1 MIFIETKLKGAY
13 VIELEKLEDQRGFF
27 ARTWD
32 GKEFEQRGLVGK
44 AAQQSISFNNSI
56 GTIRGMHYQKAPYQ
70 ETKLVRC
77 TRGGKFDV
85 IIDLRPKSPT
95 FKRWLGI
102 ELTAD
107 NYRMLY
113 VPYGFAHGFQTLRED
128 TEVIYLMSE
137 VYNPEAEVGLR
148 YNDPAIGIEWP
159 LPVTAVSEKDLNWP
173 DFPSQFPSP
182 ISPDRPYDNY

>member
-95 FKRWLGI
+95 FKRWFGI

-148 YNDPAIGIEWP
+148 YNDPTIGIEWP
-159 LPVTAVSEKDLNWP
+159 LPVTAVSENDLNWP
-173 DFPSQFPSP
+173 DFPS
-182 ISPDRPYDNY
+182 

>member
-95 FKRWLGI
+95 FKRWFGI

-107 NYRMLY
+107 NHRMLY

-173 DFPSQFPSP
+173 DFPSQFPPP
-182 ISPDRPYDNY
+182 ISSDRPYDNY